1 MAPKTMHNLFEGL
14 ERVENQAP
22 LDDVFERVGL
32 LPDGGLY
39 IKRESRIE
47 GHGQFMLT
55 SYVPANQVT
64 HVKGILSLGR
74 TALLS
79 DAEFLDLITA
89 RFPSGNHIIDWLQHE
104 GVPFVSRSEG

>member
-1 MAPKTMHNLFEGL
+1 MHNLFEVM
-14 ERVENQAP
+14 ERAGNEGPVDNA
-22 LDDVFERVGL
+22 FERVGL

-47 GHGQFMLT
+47 GHGHFMLT
-55 SYVPANQVT
+55 SYVPANHVT

-74 TALLS
+74 TALLT
-79 DAEFLDLITA
+79 DAEFLDLIAA

-104 GVPFVSRSEG
+104 GVPFVSRSER

>member
-1 MAPKTMHNLFEGL
+1 MHNLFEALG
-14 ERVENQAP
+14 RGENEP
-22 LDDVFERVGL
+22 PIDDAFERVGL

-47 GHGQFMLT
+47 GHDQFMLT
-55 SYVPANQVT
+55 SYVPANHVT

-74 TALLS
+74 SALLT

-104 GVPFVSRSEG
+104 GVPFVSRSER

>member
-14 ERVENQAP
+14 EHVENQTP

-32 LPDGGLY
+32 LPDGALY

-47 GHGQFMLT
+47 GHGQFMLS
-55 SYVPANQVT
+55 SYVPANHVT

-74 TALLS
+74 AALLT